1 MPDEHGKGKPRL
13 RTIPLTSQQG
23 KVNEGRSQ
31 DKRDNSV
38 QNRLKLEAGDYNSHR
53 SQIGRFR
60 KKRLK
65 FEETMQSWKELCKQ
79 TRPDKDYVEI
89 AFDVEIA
96 CRKRAVCSVGR
107 LQQLRRVCE
116 HDSRSYKNVRY
127 LKIIALIV
135 FSISNGMEFILQNTY
150 SLNMVRNSSMVK
162 ELISSIRYQ
171 LRTNRYWFWISP
183 NLKTLQI
190 E

>member
-127 LKIIALIV
+127 LKIIALIEWINRNWRENV
-135 FSISNGMEFILQNTY
+135 YLKRNLNAFSKRKSKNVSIEMILTQLSQGMNDVDI
-150 SLNMVRNSSMVK
+150 K
-162 ELISSIRYQ
+162 E
-171 LRTNRYWFWISP
+171 
-183 NLKTLQI
+183 
-190 E
+190 